1 MTDIK
6 GDSKMTFDVE
16 KNDTLRMIRDAI
28 TGTEFAGRVFV
39 AGGFVRDFVM
49 GRPSKDIDLVV
60 NLPQG
65 GIRLATLLKEKCG
78 ATDLHLFERFGTAQ
92 VVLNGEDVEMV
103 MTRAE
108 TYTEG
113 SRNPE
118 VEFADLKA
126 DVMRRDFT
134 INTLLIN
141 LMDGQ
146 VLDITG
152 RGFADIEDGLIDV
165 TVDSNVVFNDDPLR
179 MLRAVRFMSQ
189 LNFRVS
195 GYVMAGIREN
205 VNKISFISKERIRDE
220 FMKLLAGGNAVDAIR
235 ILVHTG
241 LINCILPE
249 LRNMIGVDHG
259 KYHIKDPF
267 EHTMDV
273 VSRVNDGDPVLVLV
287 ALLHDLGKPST
298 ISFSDDG
305 AHFYNHETKS
315 AQIAREFLLRLKFPN
330 DVVEDVVM
338 MVANHMA
345 FASSMEKPSA
355 KHVRRVV
362 RIFGDRDK
370 FNRFMKLVGAD
381 MKPNPRV
388 IRRDFNIVDE
398 VFAILKRD
406 DEAGVTVR
414 APVSGN
420 DVMNAFGIP
429 SGPEVGR
436 LLSVAN
442 EAFLEN
448 PNLTKDELLAVMR
461 GA

>member
-1 MTDIK
+1 MI
-6 GDSKMTFDVE
+6 FDVE

-65 GIRLATLLKEKCG
+65 GIRLATLLKDKCG

-92 VVLNGEDVEMV
+92 VVLNGEDIEMV

-118 VEFADLKA
+118 VEFADLMA

-146 VLDITG
+146 ILDLTG
-152 RGFADIEDGLIDV
+152 NGFTDINAGRLDV
-165 TVDSNVVFNDDPLR
+165 VVDAEKVFNDDPLR
-179 MLRAVRFMSQ
+179 MLRALRFMSQ
-189 LNFRVS
+189 LNFFMT
-195 GYVMAGIREN
+195 GATFCGIFDN
-205 VNKISFISKERIRDE
+205 ASKIQTISKERIRDE
-220 FMKLLAGGNAVDAIR
+220 FMKLLAGVNPVGALRLFVDS
-235 ILVHTG
+235 G
-241 LINCILPE
+241 LGDFILPE
-249 LRNMIGVDHG
+249 LKAMKGVDHG

-267 EHTMDV
+267 EHTLDV
-273 VSRVNDGDPVLVLV
+273 VSRAADGDPVLVLA

-298 ISFSDDG
+298 ISFSEDG

-338 MVANHMA
+338 MVANHMS
-345 FASSMEKPSA
+345 FASSFEKPSA

-362 RIFGDRDK
+362 RVFGDRNK
-370 FNRFMKLVGAD
+370 FNRFMKMVGAD

-406 DEAGVTVR
+406 DEASVPVR
-414 APVSGN
+414 APVSGH

-448 PNLTKDELLAVMR
+448 PNLTRDELLAVMR

>member
-1 MTDIK
+1 
-6 GDSKMTFDVE
+6 MTFDVD
-16 KNDTLRMIRDAI
+16 KHDTLRMIRDAI

-49 GRPSKDIDLVV
+49 GRQSKDIDLVV

-65 GIRLATLLKEKCG
+65 GICLATLLKEKCG

-92 VVLNGEDVEMV
+92 VVLNGEDIEMV

-134 INTLLIN
+134 INTLLID
-141 LMDGQ
+141 LMNGEI
-146 VLDITG
+146 LDILG
-152 RGFADIEDGLIDV
+152 YAIGDINRGMLHVTTDADI
-165 TVDSNVVFNDDPLR
+165 VFNDDPLR
-179 MLRAVRFMSQ
+179 MLRAVRFVSQ
-189 LNFRVS
+189 LNFRLS
-195 GYVMAGIREN
+195 SATRFGIIRN

-220 FMKLLAGGNAVDAIR
+220 FMKLLVGVNVVSALCL
-235 ILVHTG
+235 LVETG
-241 LINCILPE
+241 LINSILPE
-249 LRNMIGVDHG
+249 MRNMIGVDHG

-267 EHTMDV
+267 EHTLDV
-273 VSRVNDGDPVLVLV
+273 VSRVAESGDQVLILA

-388 IRRDFNIVDE
+388 IRRDFSIIEE

-406 DEAGVTVR
+406 DEAKVPVR
-414 APVSGN
+414 APVSGH
-420 DVMNAFGIP
+420 DVMDTFGIP